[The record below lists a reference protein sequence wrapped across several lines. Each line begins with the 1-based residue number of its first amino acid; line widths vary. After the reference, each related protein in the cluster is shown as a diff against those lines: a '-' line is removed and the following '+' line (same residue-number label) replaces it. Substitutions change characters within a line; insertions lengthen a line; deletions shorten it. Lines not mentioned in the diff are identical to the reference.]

1 MARKVRR
8 RTGKRMTNGETT
20 SPKRPGI
27 LRKVFLEFARIRL
40 AVWILIA
47 MFIVMIVGSIFPQG
61 YDREMYVSS
70 WGEETYEAY
79 ARWGLLNLFHSPL
92 FYVLGA
98 LLLVNLTVCSL
109 VRWFGRRGTGPG
121 VSTPPEHAREVTIHG
136 DNPEGRAVF
145 ALQLRGYKILKA
157 SGGLI
162 TARKGP
168 WPEGVSLL
176 YHLALG
182 LAIVGFAISAL
193 FSFEGSL
200 TLYPDEPVDVA
211 TTSTETGAVKFF
223 GASVDTTRHITMELD
238 EFITEWELHQG
249 KYYPKDWKSDVT
261 VIDEEGATRD
271 FHIEVN
277 VPMRVAG
284 LTFYQMAYEQTFDV
298 VVLVDSV
305 EVERVEAQ
313 AYAPFTLETV
323 GGTFFPSTMRV
334 GTLFQRGGE
343 PRPVIPHVPLK
354 WQAPQ
359 AADGDT
365 TNVPPPSMHGGGD
378 RIELG
383 DLSVEEPLP
392 VGDVRLVMEN
402 PYEASILTY
411 RHDPGVPLLYIAVT
425 AFLAGLAIRTYWP
438 SYRVSLWIQ
447 GHRGSLVFRAT
458 GILGEP
464 EDIEDALVQEISAGP
479 TSASRAAR

>member
-1 MARKVRR
+1 
-8 RTGKRMTNGETT
+8 MTNGQTT
-20 SPKRPGI
+20 SREHPGI
-27 LRKVFLEFARIRL
+27 FKRIFLEFARIRL

-61 YDREMYVSS
+61 YDAEMYVSS
-70 WGEETYEAY
+70 WGEETYESY

-98 LLLVNLTVCSL
+98 LLLVNLVACSV
-109 VRWFGRRGTGPG
+109 VRWAGRRGTGPG
-121 VSTPPEHAREVTIHG
+121 VTVPPEHARTFTIHG
-136 DNPEGRAVF
+136 GDSEKRALR
-145 ALQLRGYKILKA
+145 ALKLRGYRVMA
-157 SGGLI
+157 AGNGLV

-176 YHLALG
+176 YHLALA
-182 LAIVGFAISAL
+182 LAIVGFVISAL

-200 TLYPDEPVDVA
+200 TLYPGEPVDVP
-211 TTSTETGAVKFF
+211 TTSAETGAVRLF
-223 GASVDTTRHITMELD
+223 GASVDTTRHITMTLN
-238 EFITEWELHQG
+238 EFITEWELHHE
-249 KYYPKDWKSDVT
+249 KFYPKDWKSDVT
-261 VIDEEGATRD
+261 VVDEDGERHD
-271 FHIEVN
+271 FLIEVN
-277 VPMRVAG
+277 VPLRVAG
-284 LTFYQMAYEQTFDV
+284 LTFYQMAYEQTFNV

-305 EVERVEAQ
+305 EVEWVEAQ

-323 GGTFFPSTMRV
+323 GGTFFPSTLRV
-334 GTLFQRGGE
+334 GTLFQRGTE
-343 PRPVIPHVPLK
+343 PRPIIPHIPLK
-354 WQAPQ
+354 WQAPR

-378 RIELG
+378 RVELG

-392 VGDVRLVMEN
+392 VGDVRLIMES
-402 PYEASILTY
+402 PYEGSILTY
-411 RHDPGVPLLYIAVT
+411 RHDPGVPLLYIAIT
-425 AFLAGLAIRTYWP
+425 AFLAGLAVRTYWP
-438 SYRVSLWIQ
+438 SYRVSLWID
-447 GHRGSLVFRAT
+447 GDRGSLVFRAT